1 MLGASGAWGEE
12 RIDARGRWGL
22 GRGTVISAPQKRL
35 LTAVGVR
42 GTGQRGCESGHLLSR
57 TQQYT

>member
-1 MLGASGAWGEE
+1 MLGAGGAWGEE
-12 RIDARGRWGL
+12 RINARGWW
-22 GRGTVISAPQKRL
+22 GTVISAPQKRL